1 MILDEFYTSI
11 YFITISICLL
21 FVLAPLFKYGNL
33 YQIPRSILNVNSVLL
48 LLIVIGFIGF
58 RNPWGDRE
66 FFGDTRAYTRMFE
79 LLSAGDDRESIRDP
93 GFYYFMKFCSSI
105 ISIQWFYVLCAI
117 LYTLPPYLAFKRWFG
132 KNALFGLSI
141 FVVSMSFWS
150 FGINGLRNG
159 IATSLFLYAISLK
172 RYSVMQIFF
181 MGIAILF
188 HASVI
193 LPIIA
198 YVICHI
204 YKNTK
209 VLIALWLI
217 MIPISYFL
225 GSQIDVIMQKIA
237 LLGDSGVDRTQ
248 NLFANE
254 LDGRSMVRGYRL
266 DFILYSGIPILFGY
280 IYIYKK
286 RVKDVIYNQLF
297 NVYLMSN
304 IAWLFFIYAAFTNRI
319 AYLSWFLMPVVMLYP
334 LLKYRIIKKQNILI
348 GCLIIGTLTFTLL
361 QYIK

>member
-1 MILDEFYTSI
+1 
-11 YFITISICLL
+11 
-21 FVLAPLFKYGNL
+21 
-33 YQIPRSILNVNSVLL
+33 
-48 LLIVIGFIGF
+48 
-58 RNPWGDRE
+58 
-66 FFGDTRAYTRMFE
+66 
-79 LLSAGDDRESIRDP
+79 
-93 GFYYFMKFCSSI
+93 
-105 ISIQWFYVLCAI
+105 
-117 LYTLPPYLAFKRWFG
+117 
-132 KNALFGLSI
+132 
-141 FVVSMSFWS
+141 
-150 FGINGLRNG
+150 
-159 IATSLFLYAISLK
+159 
-172 RYSVMQIFF
+172 MQIFF